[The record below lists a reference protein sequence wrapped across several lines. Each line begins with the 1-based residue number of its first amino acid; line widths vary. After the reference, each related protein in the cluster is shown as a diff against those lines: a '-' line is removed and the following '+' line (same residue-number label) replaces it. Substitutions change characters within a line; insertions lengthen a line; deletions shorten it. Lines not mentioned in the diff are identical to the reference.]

1 MTKQRSTTRLPTAK
15 PEGATRQPAAKT
27 ADEEQEE
34 GSSSNSERE
43 ITPEGREDSVMTD
56 GDLDNQ
62 IAAIMQ
68 GMQLEEEADSDS
80 GSEPEYKESEQGL
93 RDQVEA
99 YRRKASKKLYLI
111 TFLNTRHCQV
121 TRAIK
126 ALWLGLA
133 REKAELCKLDENQTA
148 IRDSV
153 MNQVKQ
159 LEDCGKDTERMLYTA
174 FKVCLDDVTTDSTST
189 LLSEKKKDNTGTEAP
204 KVDNCVVK
212 WDPSDSVHIAIKAV
226 YKIDHIPIIKAP
238 RISMSQS

>member
-1 MTKQRSTTRLPTAK
+1 MTKRRSTTRLPPAK
-15 PEGATRQPAAKT
+15 PEGATWQPAAKT
-27 ADEEQEE
+27 ANEEQEE

-43 ITPEGREDSVMTD
+43 TTPEGREDLVMTD

-93 RDQVEA
+93 QDQVEA
-99 YRRKASKKLYLI
+99 YRQKASKKLYLV
-111 TFLNTRHCQV
+111 TFLNARHCQV

-126 ALWLGLA
+126 ALHLGLA
-133 REKAELCKLDENQTA
+133 REKAELCKLDENRTA

-159 LEDCGKDTERMLYTA
+159 LKDCGKDTERTLYAA
-174 FKVCLDDVTTDSTST
+174 FKVHLDDVTTDSTST
-189 LLSEKKKDNTGTEAP
+189 SSSEKKKDSTAQR
-204 KVDNCVVK
+204 
-212 WDPSDSVHIAIKAV
+212 H
-226 YKIDHIPIIKAP
+226 
-238 RISMSQS
+238 RRSMTA